1 MVSCDETD
9 VALVE
14 NILGK
19 YHSLNH
25 RPNDGAYTILAAL
38 ALSSPDSDLPTQIIA
53 LATGCKCLP
62 RDRLPEQGD
71 ALHDSHAEVLARR
84 SALRWFLEEIRRYV
98 VRGGQSQWL
107 VRDHDGMFRLK
118 HGVRM
123 TMYISTPPC
132 KRPLFA
138 FSRVLTVEYHLA
150 LVIKV
155 VMHRCAFSRLI
166 RTRRWQE

>member
-1 MVSCDETD
+1 MQTD
-9 VALVE
+9 AALVE
-14 NILGK
+14 HILAK

-25 RPNDGAYTILAAL
+25 TPTDRTYTILAAL
-38 ALSSPDSDLPTQIIA
+38 ALTHPDPDLPTQIIA

-62 RDRLPEQGD
+62 KDRLPEQGD

-84 SALRWFLEEIRRYV
+84 SALRWFLEEIGRYV

-107 VRDHDGMFRLK
+107 TRDRDGMFDLK

-132 KRPLFA
+132 KRIGLARP
-138 FSRVLTVEYHLA
+138 REY
-150 LVIKV
+150 
-155 VMHRCAFSRLI
+155 
-166 RTRRWQE
+166 